1 MREFILIGT
10 LFNVAMIIVGSFAGS
25 YFKKGIKAEYN
36 KILTQ
41 ALGLAA
47 IAVGIN
53 AVVQNMPKSHYPV
66 LFIVSLA
73 IGGVIGQWLDL
84 EKHFDKLV
92 GRFSKPSADGKNNL
106 AEGLATGILLYC
118 IGSLSILGPIQA
130 ALNKDYTFLFTNGML
145 DGITSIVLAS
155 TFGFGMV
162 LAAVAVFCWQGSIYL
177 IAMLLQNSINTN
189 MITELTVVGGILI
202 LASGL
207 GLLNI
212 KKIKVLNLLP
222 SLIVPIVVVGVL
234 SMF

>member
-1 MREFILIGT
+1 MIGT
-10 LFNVAMIIVGSFAGS
+10 IFNVCMILVGSFVGS
-25 YFKKGIKAEYN
+25 YFKKGIKPAYN
-36 KILTQ
+36 EILTQ

-47 IAVGIN
+47 IAIGLN
-53 AVVQNMPKSHYPV
+53 AVVQNMSKSHYPV

-73 IGGVIGQWLDL
+73 VGGLIGQAFDL
-84 EKHFDKLV
+84 EKHFDNLV
-92 GRFSKPSADGKNNL
+92 AKFSKPKENGGNNL

-155 TFGFGMV
+155 TFGIGMA
-162 LAAVAVFCWQGSIYL
+162 LAAIAVFTWQGSIYL
-177 IAMLLQNSINTN
+177 IAMLLQNSINHN
-189 MITELTVVGGILI
+189 MITELTIVGGILI
-202 LASGL
+202 MASGL

-222 SLIVPIVVVGVL
+222 SLVVPIVVIAVMQL
-234 SMF
+234 F

>member
-1 MREFILIGT
+1 MIGTIFNVGMILIG
-10 LFNVAMIIVGSFAGS
+10 SFVGS
-25 YFKKGIKAEYN
+25 YFKKGIKPEYN
-36 KILTQ
+36 EILTQ
-41 ALGLAA
+41 ALGLVAMM
-47 IAVGIN
+47 VGIN
-53 AVVQNMPKSHYPV
+53 AVIQHMPKSHYPV

-73 IGGVIGQWLDL
+73 VGGLLGEWLDL
-84 EKHFDKLV
+84 EGHFNHLVDK
-92 GRFSKPSADGKNNL
+92 FSKPNPNGDSNL

-155 TFGFGMV
+155 TFGIGMA
-162 LAAVAVFCWQGSIYL
+162 LAAVAVLCWQGSIYL
-177 IAMLLQNSINTN
+177 IAMLLQNSINNN
-189 MITELTVVGGILI
+189 MITELTIVGGILI

-222 SLIVPIVVVGVL
+222 SLLVPIIVIAVMQL
-234 SMF
+234 F

>member
-1 MREFILIGT
+1 MIGTIFNVGMILIG
-10 LFNVAMIIVGSFAGS
+10 SFVGS
-25 YFKKGIKAEYN
+25 YFKKGIKPEYN
-36 KILTQ
+36 EILTQ
-41 ALGLAA
+41 ALGLVAMM
-47 IAVGIN
+47 VGIN
-53 AVVQNMPKSHYPV
+53 AVVQHMPKSHYPV

-73 IGGVIGQWLDL
+73 VGGLLGEWLDL
-84 EKHFDKLV
+84 EGHFNHLVDK
-92 GRFSKPSADGKNNL
+92 FSKPNPNGGSNL

-155 TFGFGMV
+155 TFGIGMA
-162 LAAVAVFCWQGSIYL
+162 LAAVAVLCWQGSIYL
-177 IAMLLQNSINTN
+177 IAMLLQNSINNN
-189 MITELTVVGGILI
+189 MITELTIVGGILI

-222 SLIVPIVVVGVL
+222 SLLVPIVVIAIMQL
-234 SMF
+234 F

>member
-1 MREFILIGT
+1 MIGT
-10 LFNVAMIIVGSFAGS
+10 IFNVCMILVGSFVGS
-25 YFKKGIKAEYN
+25 YFKKGIKPAYN
-36 KILTQ
+36 EILTQ

-47 IAVGIN
+47 IAIGLN
-53 AVVQNMPKSHYPV
+53 AVVQHMPKSHYPV

-73 IGGVIGQWLDL
+73 VGGLIGQALNL
-84 EKHFDKLV
+84 EKRFDNLV
-92 GRFSKPSADGKNNL
+92 AKFSKPKEGGGNNL

-155 TFGFGMV
+155 TFGIGMA
-162 LAAVAVFCWQGSIYL
+162 LAAVAVFTWQGSIYL
-177 IAMLLQNSINTN
+177 IAMLLQNSINNN
-189 MITELTVVGGILI
+189 MITELTIVVGILI
-202 LASGL
+202 MASGL

-222 SLIVPIVVVGVL
+222 SLVVPIVVIAVMQL
-234 SMF
+234 F